1 MRTESTFGSRIVF
14 HFFSSG
20 NQMVQYP
27 IEDTWLLHFEL
38 VTLADY
44 RWFVYYYIIYEN
56 VHVVTLIIIII
67 LFLSGAE

>member
-1 MRTESTFGSRIVF
+1 
-14 HFFSSG
+14 
-20 NQMVQYP
+20 MVQYP

-56 VHVVTLIIIII
+56 VHVVTQIIIVI
-67 LFLSGAE
+67 LFSLRSRVDAENRPIPRHLAARSTLR

>member
-1 MRTESTFGSRIVF
+1 MAKQETPECGPNVHLEAGLFFI
-14 HFFSSG
+14 FSSG

-44 RWFVYYYIIYEN
+44 RWFVLLLYN
-56 VHVVTLIIIII
+56 L
-67 LFLSGAE
+67 

>member
-1 MRTESTFGSRIVF
+1 
-14 HFFSSG
+14 
-20 NQMVQYP
+20 MVQYP

-56 VHVVTLIIIII
+56 VHVVTQIIIII